1 MQLGLSLAWGF
12 GTLSNLLWLVV
23 FIPQL
28 WENYKNQ
35 SSDAVSFHLVLL
47 WFVADMFL
55 AFSAFYKV
63 VSPVLIF
70 IGIYHIILDVI
81 FLLQIVYYRLEALL
95 KNFFKVRAYNKVID
109 QLKQIETIK
118 SMNDIESVEGIGA
131 KIKAK
136 IEEILETG
144 KR

>member
-1 MQLGLSLAWGF
+1 MDF
-12 GTLSNLLWLVV
+12 
-23 FIPQL
+23 
-28 WENYKNQ
+28 ENKR
-35 SSDAVSFHLVLL
+35 D
-47 WFVADMFL
+47 
-55 AFSAFYKV
+55 
-63 VSPVLIF
+63 LI
-70 IGIYHIILDVI
+70 IKELETMSKK
-81 FLLQIVYYRLEALL
+81 EALL